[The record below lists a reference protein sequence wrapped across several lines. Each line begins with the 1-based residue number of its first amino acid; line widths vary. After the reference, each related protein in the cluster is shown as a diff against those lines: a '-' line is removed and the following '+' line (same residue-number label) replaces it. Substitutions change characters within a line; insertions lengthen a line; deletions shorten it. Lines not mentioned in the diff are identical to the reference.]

1 MSQMPHRPVVQ
12 VPALA
17 DDRPVWARVGL
28 IALVGFVIGI
38 AWPRLAGVRLG
49 PAPPEDSR
57 SVAALASGAS
67 QGSSRPAA
75 SGSAPAAASASATPP
90 HSAVASSDTVVVGAG
105 KVLSCRNAKGKPLEE
120 CDTPDFETVSG
131 PRLKM
136 LTKCAATK
144 GLDGKLS
151 IGFELDF
158 NRNRIKV
165 LRGKSTTLP
174 AAAVNGVWQCVET
187 EFQKARLDDVT
198 HQHSRYTIFFTV
210 QLGGA
215 ARQVESDQ
223 APPAKSEPV
232 DQENAKE
239 PSTGSAQVVY
249 DAVLVRDEPKEGK
262 VIGRLVRG
270 ARVDLLSKKGAW
282 YKIRFGDREG
292 WVYRGSIA
300 Q

>member
-1 MSQMPHRPVVQ
+1 MSTLH
-12 VPALA
+12 
-17 DDRPVWARVGL
+17 D
-28 IALVGFVIGI
+28 F
-38 AWPRLAGVRLG
+38 
-49 PAPPEDSR
+49 
-57 SVAALASGAS
+57 
-67 QGSSRPAA
+67 
-75 SGSAPAAASASATPP
+75 SA
-90 HSAVASSDTVVVGAG
+90 
-105 KVLSCRNAKGKPLEE
+105 
-120 CDTPDFETVSG
+120 
-131 PRLKM
+131 
-136 LTKCAATK
+136 K

-158 NRNRIKV
+158 NRNRIKL

-174 AAAVNGVWQCVET
+174 VAAYNNVWQCVET
-187 EFQKARLDDVT
+187 EFQKARLDEVT
-198 HQHSRYTIFFTV
+198 HQHSRYTVFYTV

-215 ARQVESDQ
+215 AKQAEAEQ
-223 APPAKSEPV
+223 APAAKGDSAEA
-232 DQENAKE
+232 QNAKE

-270 ARVDLLSKKGAW
+270 TRVELLSKKGAW